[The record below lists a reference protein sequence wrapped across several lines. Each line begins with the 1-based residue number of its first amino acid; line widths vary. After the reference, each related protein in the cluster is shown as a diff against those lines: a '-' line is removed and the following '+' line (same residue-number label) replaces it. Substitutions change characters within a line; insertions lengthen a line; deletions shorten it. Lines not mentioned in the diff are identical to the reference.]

1 MAAPLLP
8 QDVAEHLEAAIQL
21 SNRRVHLRFLEE
33 ADLLLAFNLP
43 AGAVLVAGV
52 VLEAILAGLRER
64 GGSGN
69 RSRMEKWL
77 DLRNAVAHAQA
88 PTVTLDQAK
97 EMVEGVRES
106 LTREIRIGPHLASP
120 EAPADAAWQVR
131 GKYKFVPTS
140 AAEFIRGKA
149 EELRLEHDEHGH

>member
-1 MAAPLLP
+1 MAASLLP

-33 ADLLLAFNLP
+33 AELLLAVNLP

-52 VLEAILAGLRER
+52 VLEAILAGSRER
-64 GGSGN
+64 AGSDV
-69 RSRMEKWL
+69 RERLEKWL
-77 DLRNAVAHAQA
+77 DLRDGVAHSQA
-88 PTVTLDQAK
+88 PAVSLDRAR
-97 EMVEGVRES
+97 EMVKDVRES
-106 LTREIRIGPHLASP
+106 LTREIGTGPRLAQP
-120 EAPADAAWQVR
+120 DAPRQVR
-131 GKYKFVPTS
+131 GKYRFVPTS